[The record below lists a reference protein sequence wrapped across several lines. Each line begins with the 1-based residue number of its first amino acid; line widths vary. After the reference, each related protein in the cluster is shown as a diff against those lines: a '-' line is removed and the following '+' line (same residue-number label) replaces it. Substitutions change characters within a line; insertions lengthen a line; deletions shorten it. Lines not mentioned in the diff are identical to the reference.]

1 MVNVGVEY
9 AKYSTIPVGV
19 GIFVLIWCQDDEVGV
34 SSARVERI
42 LISPKIVGGIVDAED
57 FVAVDSIVLNDGC
70 VSFI

>member
-34 SSARVERI
+34 SSARVE
-42 LISPKIVGGIVDAED
+42 
-57 FVAVDSIVLNDGC
+57 
-70 VSFI
+70 